1 MLEHWLYPVQT
12 QNIEGFDALEERQ
25 FGRKI
30 ALYTEGSPVDLQ
42 TLQIAIIGIGTED
55 ADAVRS
61 FLYRLSHPFGQVVVG
76 DLGNFRKHETSFIVP
91 LLAELLASGIVPVL
105 IGYVEDFTLP
115 QFQAFRNARKAVNLA
130 LIDEKIRYAP
140 ATIKAENYFLHQVLD
155 DAHLFNCAVIGLQT
169 HFMDPSV
176 LSHFEDRNFE
186 LVRLGKL
193 RSSLDEAEPI
203 IRDADVVS
211 FNLAALKMSEAP
223 AQLDGSPNGLTS
235 EDACQIAHFA
245 GLSDKLMSF
254 GIYGFRQKFDR
265 DQLTAQVVAQMIW
278 YFVEGFAS
286 RQRDFPMPSA
296 MKQMTQYVVE
306 IPSFEY
312 RLTFWRSN
320 RSNLWWME
328 IPMKAKRKHD
338 RHRLVPCSYN
348 DYLQACNDDLP
359 ERLFNAFRRFTD

>member
-1 MLEHWLYPVQT
+1 MLEHWLQPVQT
-12 QNIEGFDALEERQ
+12 KHLQGFDALEEGQ

-30 ALYTEGSPVDLQ
+30 KIYTEGSPVDLT

-61 FLYRLSHPFGQVVVG
+61 FLYRLSYPFDQLVVG
-76 DLGNFRKHETSFIVP
+76 DLGNFRKEENSFIVP
-91 LLAELLASGIVPVL
+91 LLAELLASGIVPIL
-105 IGYVEDFTLP
+105 IGYAEDFTLP
-115 QFQAFRNARKAVNLA
+115 QFQAFRNARKAVNLV
-130 LIDEKIRYAP
+130 LIDEKIRHAR
-140 ATIKAENYFLHQVLD
+140 TLKAENYFLHQILD
-155 DAHLFNCAVIGLQT
+155 DPHLFNCGVIGLQS
-169 HFMDPSV
+169 HFTDPSV
-176 LSHFEDRNFE
+176 MRHFEEKNFE

-193 RSSLDEAEPI
+193 RTSLDEAEPI
-203 IRDADVVS
+203 IRDADVIS
-211 FNLAALKMSEAP
+211 INLAALKMSEAP

-235 EDACQIAHFA
+235 EDACQIAHYA
-245 GLSDKLMSF
+245 GASYKLMSF

-265 DQLTAQVVAQMIW
+265 DQQTAQVVGQVIW
-278 YFVEGFAS
+278 YFIDGFVS

-328 IPMKAKRKHD
+328 IPLKAKRKHD

-359 ERLFNAFRRFTD
+359 ERLFNAFRRFVD

>member
-1 MLEHWLYPVQT
+1 MLEHWLQPVQT
-12 QNIEGFDALEERQ
+12 KNVEGFDKLEDWQ

-30 ALYTEGSPVDLQ
+30 KLYTEGSPVDLK
-42 TLQIAIIGIGTED
+42 TLQVALIGIGAED
-55 ADAVRS
+55 ADAVRTS
-61 FLYRLSHPFGQVVVG
+61 LYRLSHPFGQVVVA
-76 DLGNFRKHETSFIVP
+76 DLGNFRKVETSFIVP
-91 LLAELLASGIVPVL
+91 LLAELLASGIVPIL

-130 LIDEKIRYAP
+130 LIDEKIRHAP
-140 ATIKAENYFLHQVLD
+140 TLKAENYFLHTILD
-155 DAHLFNCAVIGLQT
+155 DPHLFNCAVIGLQT
-169 HFMDPSV
+169 HFTDPSV
-176 LSHFEDRNFE
+176 LAHFEERNFE
-186 LVRLGKL
+186 LIRLGKL
-193 RSSLDEAEPI
+193 RTSLDEAEPI

-211 FNLAALKMSEAP
+211 VNLAALKMSEAP

-245 GLSDKLMSF
+245 GASDKLMSF
-254 GIYGFRQKFDR
+254 GIYGFRQKFDK
-265 DQLTAQVVAQMIW
+265 DQQTAQVVAQMIW
-278 YFVEGFAS
+278 YFVDGFSS
-286 RQRDFPMPSA
+286 RQRDFPMPAA
-296 MKQMTQYVVE
+296 MKQMMQYVVE

-328 IPMKAKRKHD
+328 IPLKAKRKHD

-359 ERLFNAFRRFTD
+359 ERLFNAFRRFAD

>member
-1 MLEHWLYPVQT
+1 MLEHWLQAVQT
-12 QNIEGFDALEERQ
+12 KNIEGFDKLENWQ

-30 ALYTEGSPVDLQ
+30 KLYTEGSLVDLK
-42 TLQIAIIGIGTED
+42 TLQVALIGIGAED
-55 ADAVRS
+55 ADAVRTS
-61 FLYRLSHPFGQVVVG
+61 LYRLSHPFGQVVVA
-76 DLGNFRKHETSFIVP
+76 DLGNFRKVETSFIVP

-130 LIDEKIRYAP
+130 LIDEKIRHAP
-140 ATIKAENYFLHQVLD
+140 TLKAENYFLHQILD
-155 DAHLFNCAVIGLQT
+155 DTHLFNCAVIGLQT
-169 HFMDPSV
+169 HFTDPSV
-176 LSHFEDRNFE
+176 LQHFEARNFE

-193 RSSLDEAEPI
+193 RTSLDEAEPI

-211 FNLAALKMSEAP
+211 MNLAALKMSDAP
-223 AQLDGSPNGLTS
+223 AQLDGSPSGLTS
-235 EDACQIAHFA
+235 EDACKIAHYA
-245 GLSDKLMSF
+245 GASDKLMSF
-254 GIYGFRQKFDR
+254 GIFGFRQKFDR
-265 DQLTAQVVAQMIW
+265 DQQTAQVVAQMIW
-278 YFVEGFAS
+278 YFVDGFAT

-328 IPMKAKRKHD
+328 IPLKAKRKHD

-359 ERLFNAFRRFTD
+359 ERLFNAFRRFAD

>member
-1 MLEHWLYPVQT
+1 MLEHWLQPVQT
-12 QNIEGFDALEERQ
+12 KHIQGFDALEERQ

-30 ALYTEGSPVDLQ
+30 KIYTEGSPVDLT
-42 TLQIAIIGIGTED
+42 TLQIALIGIGTED

-61 FLYRLSHPFGQVVVG
+61 FLYRLSYPFDQLVVG
-76 DLGNFRKHETSFIVP
+76 DLGNFRKEENSFIVP
-91 LLAELLASGIVPVL
+91 LLAELLASGIVPIL
-105 IGYVEDFTLP
+105 IGYTEDFTLP
-115 QFQAFRNARKAVNLA
+115 QFQAFRNARKAVNLV
-130 LIDEKIRYAP
+130 LIDEKIRHAR
-140 ATIKAENYFLHQVLD
+140 TLKAENYFLHQILD
-155 DAHLFNCAVIGLQT
+155 DPHLFNCGVIGLQT
-169 HFMDPSV
+169 HFTDPSV
-176 LSHFEDRNFE
+176 MRHFEEKNFE

-193 RSSLDEAEPI
+193 RTSLDEAEPI
-203 IRDADVVS
+203 IRDADVIS
-211 FNLAALKMSEAP
+211 INLAALKMSEAP

-235 EDACQIAHFA
+235 EDACQIAHYA
-245 GLSDKLMSF
+245 GASDKLMSF

-265 DQLTAQVVAQMIW
+265 DQQTAQVVGQVIW
-278 YFVEGFAS
+278 YFIDGFVS

-296 MKQMTQYVVE
+296 MKQMTQYIVE

-328 IPMKAKRKHD
+328 IPLKAKRKHD

-359 ERLFNAFRRFTD
+359 ERLFNAFRRFVD